1 MIICTISVR
10 SLARCDW
17 MLYRETYIICCAR
30 EMFEGRCPNRRLL
43 DPDDKD
49 AKEFINKPK
58 ER

>member
-1 MIICTISVR
+1 
-10 SLARCDW
+10 
-17 MLYRETYIICCAR
+17 
-30 EMFEGRCPNRRLL
+30 MFEGRCPNRRLL